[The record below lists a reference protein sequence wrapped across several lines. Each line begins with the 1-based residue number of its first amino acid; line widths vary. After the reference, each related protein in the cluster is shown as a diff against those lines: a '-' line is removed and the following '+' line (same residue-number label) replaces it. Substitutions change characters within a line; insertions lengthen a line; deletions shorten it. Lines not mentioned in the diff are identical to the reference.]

1 MRRSLVALVGCGIV
15 LALAMP
21 PAIGSEPRPGG
32 AGIGDPYFPKD
43 GNGGYRVRH
52 YDIKVRYA
60 PDSGRLLGDAVIA
73 ARSAKS
79 MSRFNLDFVLRPLR
93 VTVNGDRAEFR
104 MHGRHELVVVPA
116 RPIRADRRLR
126 IEVRYRGHPEHA
138 EVDGGR
144 PWRSP
149 GRPAFVNAE
158 PHSSTIW
165 FPLNDHPSD
174 KATYDVT
181 AVVPRAWKAVSAGRL
196 VGHHR
201 AGKHSAWHWRVDEPM
216 ASYQQF
222 LGLGR
227 YHFRHDDRAGLTS
240 LYAWSSGFSDRM
252 IRHIRIG
259 LGNSRSYVRWL
270 GKRLG
275 PYPFHHIGGV
285 VVGGMDVPTIES
297 QSAPV
302 YGRYVFRYGY
312 PAQARQIMVHELA
325 HQWFGAS
332 VTIRRWRYL
341 WLQEGFATY
350 LEWWFAAAHGGPSA
364 NEQMLSTYR
373 LYPRDAHWW
382 TIPPGDP
389 GPGPSLFR
397 SVYGRGAM
405 TLQGLRNRIGLPDF
419 RRILRTFAREHRYG
433 TATTQQFIRLA
444 ERVSGQDLS
453 RFFRVWLFRPNRP
466 APTVANGFPAT

>member
-1 MRRSLVALVGCGIV
+1 MRRSLVALVGCGV
-15 LALAMP
+15 ALALTVPSAVG
-21 PAIGSEPRPGG
+21 AEPRPGG

-52 YDIKVRYA
+52 YDVKVRYA
-60 PDSGRLLGDAVIA
+60 PDSGRLVGKTVIA
-73 ARSAKS
+73 ARSTQA
-79 MSRFNLDFVLRPLR
+79 MSRFNLDFVLRPLC
-93 VTVNGDRAEFR
+93 VIVNGDRAGFR
-104 MHGRHELVVVPA
+104 MRGRHELVVVPA
-116 RPIRADRRLR
+116 QPIRAGQRLR
-126 IEVRYRGHPEHA
+126 IEVRYRGHPER
-138 EVDGGR
+138 EKVDGGQL
-144 PWRSP
+144 WKSP
-149 GRPAFVNAE
+149 GRPSFVNGE
-158 PHSSTIW
+158 PHSATVW

-201 AGKHSAWHWRVDEPM
+201 VGKHTAWHWRVDEPM

-227 YHFRHDDRAGLTS
+227 YHFHRDDRGGLTS

-259 LGNSRSYVRWL
+259 LGKSRSYLRWL

-285 VVGGMDVPTIES
+285 VVGGMDVATIES

-302 YGRYVFRYGY
+302 YGRYVFRYDF
-312 PAQARQIMVHELA
+312 PHQAQQIMVHELA
-325 HQWFGAS
+325 HQWFAAS
-332 VTIRRWRYL
+332 VTVRRWRDL

-350 LEWWFAAAHGGPSA
+350 LEWWYAAAHNGPTA
-364 NEQMLSTYR
+364 DEQMLSAYG
-373 LYPRDAHWW
+373 LYPENAHWW

-397 SVYGRGAM
+397 SVYDRGAM

-419 RRILRTFAREHRYG
+419 RRILRTFASQHRYG
-433 TATTQQFIRLA
+433 TATTQQFVRLA
-444 ERVSGQDLS
+444 ERISGQDLT
-453 RFFRVWLFRPNRP
+453 RFFRVWLFRPKRP
-466 APTVANGFPAT
+466 AQTAANGFP